1 MLMFLLYFSAIC
13 RTSFEANEQLKK
25 LGCGHLFHPECVAN
39 WLVIT
44 RICPICRQR
53 MSTTNS

>member
-1 MLMFLLYFSAIC
+1 MFLLYFSAIC

-25 LGCGHLFHPECVAN
+25 LECGHLFHPECVAN